1 MQRKVLWINNVI
13 GDKFLEVS
21 VANLLKEMNKMSVR
35 NFGARVV
42 WAQITS
48 GSFKLY
54 RSLASL
60 LDMCGLFSGF
70 CFVYI
75 LDSELTVRG
84 LELIKTYFFT
94 TLGVKVVAIGI
105 RITLFLSIFL
115 GIKIRFYS
123 YKKTDYFKMSNY
135 FLTFFLNTRAVPVFI
150 F

>member
-1 MQRKVLWINNVI
+1 MKRKVLCINNVT
-13 GDKFLEVS
+13 GAKFFEVS

-35 NFGARVV
+35 NFGANVV
-42 WAQITS
+42 RAQIKTC
-48 GSFKLY
+48 SFKLY

-60 LDMCGLFSGF
+60 LDMCALFYGF

-115 GIKIRFYS
+115 GIEIRFYS
-123 YKKTDYFKMSNY
+123 YKKTGY
-135 FLTFFLNTRAVPVFI
+135 
-150 F
+150 

>member
-1 MQRKVLWINNVI
+1 
-13 GDKFLEVS
+13 
-21 VANLLKEMNKMSVR
+21 MSAR

-42 WAQITS
+42 WAQIKT

-54 RSLASL
+54 LSLASL
-60 LDMCGLFSGF
+60 LDMCALFSGF

-94 TLGVKVVAIGI
+94 TLGVKVVAIRI

-115 GIKIRFYS
+115 GIDIRFYS
-123 YKKTDYFKMSNY
+123 YKKTDY
-135 FLTFFLNTRAVPVFI
+135 
-150 F
+150 